1 MGSHEKTTPPL
12 QLLRTPDPAQVMA
25 EIPRL
30 AGLIRLQPRTAETG
44 LQFLN
49 RLRASTTPEDAI
61 TFTAFAA
68 LPREA
73 AGWGYECLR
82 LMADHL
88 SASERPMMQDIAAW
102 LSAPSVALRHRIMKD
117 ALYAPTRPPSVY
129 LGLAVGW
136 STGGPAPNDPE
147 QAPAHKTPMAV
158 NSAILSC
165 LARANIEKRPVYLA
179 RFLDMAESLFRAYET

>member
-1 MGSHEKTTPPL
+1 
-12 QLLRTPDPAQVMA
+12 AQVLA
-25 EIPRL
+25 EMPQL
-30 AGLIRLQPRTAETG
+30 AGMIRLRPHTGETG
-44 LQFLN
+44 LQFLS
-49 RLRASTTPEDAI
+49 RLRSSTTPEDAV

-88 SASERPMMQDIAAW
+88 SAPERPMMQDIAAW
-102 LSAPSVALRHRIMKD
+102 LSAPSVSLRHKIMRD

-129 LGLAVGW
+129 LALAVGW

-147 QAPAHKTPMAV
+147 QAPPHKTPVAV
-158 NSAILSC
+158 NSSVLSC
-165 LARANIEKRPVYLA
+165 LARADIQRRPVYLA
-179 RFLDMAESLFRAYET
+179 RFLDMAESLFRAYETR